1 MVDIQIAGIDIH
13 VQKTLQWTL
22 FIVEMSS
29 LNNSIHIVTKHDT
42 NPLICIYNMCL
53 TIYRKKLKKYSN
65 ENHQSFPLYWEFTLT
80 GDQGSYFASNVT
92 IQFSFTHNV
101 TYNCNIQIRN
111 NLYNMIKWEV
121 VIHVHYFGS
130 HEK

>member
-53 TIYRKKLKKYSN
+53 TIYRKKERK
-65 ENHQSFPLYWEFTLT
+65 
-80 GDQGSYFASNVT
+80 
-92 IQFSFTHNV
+92 
-101 TYNCNIQIRN
+101 NIQMKIT
-111 NLYNMIKWEV
+111 NLF
-121 VIHVHYFGS
+121 HYIES
-130 HEK
+130 SL